1 LGRGAEINPFPPRR
15 LRGIQ
20 VFKRLRAIRRTDQG
34 FTLTELLIV
43 IVILGV
49 LTGIVVLAVG
59 QFSNRGEVSACKAAV
74 KTTEVAV
81 ENYRANNSGT
91 LPTDLNALI
100 PDYLRTHP
108 NTSKYTVEYYPS
120 GRPAPP
126 SASLP
131 VLSNGAV
138 IGYLGLPV
146 AAGAYPT
153 SYTCS

>member
-1 LGRGAEINPFPPRR
+1 
-15 LRGIQ
+15 
-20 VFKRLRAIRRTDQG
+20 VFKRLRAIRRTDHG

-91 LPTDLNALI
+91 LPTTLDVLI

-108 NTSKYTVEYYPS
+108 NTSKYTVEYYAG
-120 GRPAPP
+120 GRAAPATGG
-126 SASLP
+126 LP
-131 VLSNGAV
+131 ALPNGAV

-146 AAGAYPT
+146 GSPT

>member
-1 LGRGAEINPFPPRR
+1 M
-15 LRGIQ
+15 
-20 VFKRLRAIRRTDQG
+20 FKRLRAVRRNDQG

-91 LPTDLNALI
+91 LPADLNALI

-108 NTSKYTVEYYPS
+108 NTTKYTVEYYPS
-120 GRPAPP
+120 GRAAQGGLLAQP
-126 SASLP
+126 
-131 VLSNGAV
+131 NGAV
-138 IGYLGLPV
+138 VGYLGLPV
-146 AAGAYPT
+146 ANPT
-153 SYTCS
+153 SYTC

>member
-1 LGRGAEINPFPPRR
+1 M
-15 LRGIQ
+15 
-20 VFKRLRAIRRTDQG
+20 FKRLRAVRRNDQG

-91 LPTDLNALI
+91 LPADLNALI

-108 NTSKYTVEYYPS
+108 NTTKYTVEYYPS
-120 GRPAPP
+120 GRAAQGGLLAQP
-126 SASLP
+126 
-131 VLSNGAV
+131 NGAV
-138 IGYLGLPV
+138 VGYLGPPV
-146 AAGAYPT
+146 ANST
-153 SYTCS
+153 SYTC

>member
-1 LGRGAEINPFPPRR
+1 
-15 LRGIQ
+15 
-20 VFKRLRAIRRTDQG
+20 VFKRLRAVRRNDQG

-91 LPTDLNALI
+91 LPTNLNALI
-100 PDYLRTHP
+100 PDYLRSDP
-108 NTSKYTVEYYPS
+108 NTTKYTVEYYPG
-120 GRPAPP
+120 GRAAQGGLLAQP
-126 SASLP
+126 
-131 VLSNGAV
+131 NGAV
-138 IGYLGLPV
+138 VGYLGPPV
-146 AAGAYPT
+146 ANPT
-153 SYTCS
+153 SYTC